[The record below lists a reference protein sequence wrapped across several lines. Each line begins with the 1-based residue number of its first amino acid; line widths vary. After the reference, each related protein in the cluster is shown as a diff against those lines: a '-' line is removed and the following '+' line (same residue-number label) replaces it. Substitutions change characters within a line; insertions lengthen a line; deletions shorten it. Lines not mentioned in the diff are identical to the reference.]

1 MTLKITRTGKRLL
14 LVASVLAFAACGTN
28 DSIQPV
34 DGSGQGA
41 DQEKTDGGGSD
52 RTFDEKQMPPK
63 GYYDALFEQQLK
75 LVDQGVAPAN
85 GPQVLW
91 INFGGA
97 AVTKGFNRGQSFILC
112 RASANVPAAGL
123 SPGDED
129 AVRAGVQ
136 QFFDDAGAQL
146 VITNAKP
153 SSGDF
158 TTMHVGG
165 TFADLGCIGPGVLG
179 VAPFDV
185 GNANRNDVGF
195 AFPKN
200 VSAAIIAE
208 TVAHEAGH
216 SFGLD
221 HVSNKQD
228 LMFASSSPGITGFT
242 VSTISGSNKLQDGPA
257 VLKQVLGA
265 GNATQ
270 TPGGSS
276 PVPAQPAA
284 PVAGIPNLPGS
295 LAGLPGLDQIG
306 NIGQLLPGLAPGS
319 VLDISQLLPQ
329 IQSLIPIASSGVGLP
344 GLDKIL
350 TIVGVAGAAQGA
362 QGGTTPAATPAAGA
376 LGGLIDPALAA
387 AVLGGATGLGGLGS
401 LATLAG
407 FGDITQYVLAAQGA
421 LNGAGAGA
429 AAPAGTAAT
438 IPQLGAVPDLS
449 ALLGLASSTTDI
461 ATLLQSLAGTSQ
473 VVNGN
478 FGGANKDALLSLVKL
493 AYTQQYIDLL
503 QGVAP

>member
-1 MTLKITRTGKRLL
+1 MTLKTSLTGKRLFL
-14 LVASVLAFAACGTN
+14 AASALALAACGS
-28 DSIQPV
+28 DDKIQSV
-34 DGSGQGA
+34 GGSSQSA
-41 DQEKTDGGGSD
+41 DQEKDGGDSD
-52 RTFDEKQMPPK
+52 RTVDEKQMPPK
-63 GYYDALFEQQLK
+63 GYYDALFEEQLK
-75 LVDQGVAPAN
+75 LLDQGVPPAS
-85 GPQVLW
+85 GSQVLW

-97 AVTKGFNRGQSFILC
+97 AVSKGFNRGQSFILC

-123 SPGDED
+123 SPTDED
-129 AVRAGVQ
+129 AVLAGVQ
-136 QFFDDAGAQL
+136 KFFDDAGAQL
-146 VITNAKP
+146 VITNAQP
-153 SSGDF
+153 SSGDY

-165 TFADLGCIGPGVLG
+165 TFADLGCVGPGVLG

-195 AFPKN
+195 AFTKN
-200 VSAAIIAE
+200 ASAAIIAE

-221 HVSNKQD
+221 HVSNNKD
-228 LMFASSSPGITGFT
+228 LMFASSSPGITGFA

-257 VLKQVLGA
+257 LLQQALGA

-276 PVPAQPAA
+276 PSPAQPAT

-376 LGGLIDPALAA
+376 LGGLIDPALAG
-387 AVLGGATGLGGLGS
+387 AVLGGVTGAGGLGS

-407 FGDITQYVLAAQGA
+407 FGDITQYVAAAQGA

-429 AAPAGTAAT
+429 AAT

-449 ALLGLASSTTDI
+449 ALLGLAGSTPDI

-478 FGGANKDALLSLVKL
+478 FTGANKDALLSLVKL